1 MDHFVPEQI
10 TAADVLGTYEAGG
23 GVATENIASASW
35 QWKKS
40 VSGANTGDAGAGSDG
55 VGALRQLR
63 IGHQSSHSALLQ
75 MAQHA
80 LVCVMTETKT

>member
-10 TAADVLGTYEAGG
+10 AAADVLGADEAGG
-23 GVATENIASASW
+23 GVPTENVASASW
-35 QWKKS
+35 QWEKS
-40 VSGANTGDAGAGSDG
+40 VSGANTGDAGARSDG

-63 IGHQSSHSALLQ
+63 IRHQSSHGALLQ

-80 LVCVMTETKT
+80 LI